1 MAQGGS
7 FKKHSQMG
15 QKTDQDKTL
24 HVAKSC
30 DLRQRVDANE
40 DSISR
45 RSAFVQ
51 YAGKAREIAFEDI
64 RKRAAELGANAIVGV
79 DIDYETVGETGGML
93 MVSVAGTAV
102 RLDQ

>member
-1 MAQGGS
+1 MLNEGIGVCGSAGTADWTIDRRGIAVAMAQGGS
-7 FKKHSQMG
+7 FKMQSQMG

-30 DLRQRVDANE
+30 DSRQRVDANE

-51 YAGKAREIAFEDI
+51 CAG
-64 RKRAAELGANAIVGV
+64 
-79 DIDYETVGETGGML
+79 
-93 MVSVAGTAV
+93 
-102 RLDQ
+102 